1 MSNWKNK
8 NRYKI
13 EYCPYSKK
21 WDVIGYNGWVASGCT
36 LAEAFENFSEL
47 LTESEVALIQV
58 FIKKEK

>member
-1 MSNWKNK
+1 MS
-8 NRYKI
+8 I